1 MLRWERRSRGAE
13 LAEIEAV
20 YRRRLGEL
28 RRVAAAIMGER
39 ESACDVVQD
48 AFVTA
53 VRERETFRG
62 EGPLDA
68 WLWRIVVN
76 HARSARRVAPA
87 HAELPETHI
96 ASSNGN
102 SPSGSELVRAAL
114 AALPERQRL
123 ILFLRY
129 YADLDYGTIAAVAD
143 VAPGTVAA
151 TLNAGR
157 RALRG
162 LMEEVHR

>member
-1 MLRWERRSRGAE
+1 MLRWGRRSRGAE

-20 YRRRLGEL
+20 YRLRLGEL
-28 RRVAAAIMGER
+28 RRVAAAITGDR

-53 VRERETFRG
+53 VRERSSFRAD
-62 EGPLDA
+62 GPLDA

-76 HARSARRVAPA
+76 HARSARRTAAA
-87 HAELPETHI
+87 HADMPETL
-96 ASSNGN
+96 ASSNGHAPN
-102 SPSGSELVRAAL
+102 GSAAVRAAL

-129 YADLDYGTIAAVAD
+129 YADLDYGTIAAVAE

-151 TLNAGR
+151 TLNAGH

>member
-1 MLRWERRSRGAE
+1 MVRWGRRRSGAE

-28 RRVAAAIMGER
+28 RRVAAAISGDR
-39 ESACDVVQD
+39 ETACDVVQD

-53 VRERETFRG
+53 VRGRSSFRG
-62 EGPLDA
+62 DGPLDA

-76 HARSARRVAPA
+76 HAHSARRTAA
-87 HAELPETHI
+87 ARAELPETP

-102 SPSGSELVRAAL
+102 ATTSSERVRAAL

-129 YADLDYGTIAAVAD
+129 YADLDYGTIAAVAE

-151 TLNAGR
+151 TLNAGH